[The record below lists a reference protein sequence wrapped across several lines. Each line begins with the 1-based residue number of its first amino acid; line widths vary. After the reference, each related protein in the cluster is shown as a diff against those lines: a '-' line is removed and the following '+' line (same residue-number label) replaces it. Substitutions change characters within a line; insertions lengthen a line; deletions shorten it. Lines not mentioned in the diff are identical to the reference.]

1 MTKRCVYTRQDSSF
15 SRVFVVIAPGRR
27 TFVKPSTLR
36 HAKPLVPWLDDEKY
50 VQDENWIT
58 GMCTMFS
65 HWHYGFLRL
74 HKWRC
79 FQTIVNPCVPVDL
92 PGLCQ
97 MVCCVWH
104 GIIVFSQIIDPGLIL
119 FDSFKQGSLKS
130 FKQWKQDDWTYL
142 RMHGAGY
149 WYVFDVN
156 CFKVQHITYNPTHP
170 DFILRD
176 FYTRWTCPHSS

>member
-15 SRVFVVIAPGRR
+15 SRVFVVIAAGRR
-27 TFVKPSTLR
+27 TFLKPSTLR

-58 GMCTMFS
+58 GMFTMLS

-79 FQTIVNPCVPVDL
+79 FQTIVYPCVPVNL

-97 MVCCVWH
+97 MVCCVCVWH

-119 FDSFKQGSLKS
+119 FESFKQGSLES
-130 FKQWKQDDWTYL
+130 FKQCSNKQKKQDDWTYL

-149 WYVFDVN
+149 WYVFDVD

-170 DFILRD
+170 DFS
-176 FYTRWTCPHSS
+176 F